1 MGMTTERQLELRGK
15 LYSMLG
21 DRGQAAAA
29 SSSSSSRA
37 KEHSKS
43 LKSKEHSTKS
53 KECSL
58 MTGFEHSLTSIMI
71 SSSDNWTFP
80 AESSAGSG
88 LNRSEDLRVSVAL
101 SGEGGDAIA
110 MGGERV
116 QSPIGIQYGMS
127 FSGDGYNDDNSDRNI
142 NSNNNNN
149 IDDNKN
155 KDNNNNHDN
164 INNHDS
170 NYINKNDDNNSIN
183 NLNMISSSNIN
194 DTRGSDKNVD
204 VDDRWACSACT
215 LLNEINCRRCA
226 TCDMMRDRSSQ
237 TGSAH

>member
-37 KEHSKS
+37 KEHFKS

-101 SGEGGDAIA
+101 SGEGDDAIA

-127 FSGDGYNDDNSDRNI
+127 SNDDNSDRNI

-164 INNHDS
+164 INFHDS
-170 NYINKNDDNNSIN
+170 NNINKNDDNNSIN